1 MEKLLN
7 VKQAALELNV
17 CRRTVFNYIRQGIL
31 KTVKIGGQKKAGR
44 IYISADQ
51 IDKILRKR

>member
-7 VKQAALELNV
+7 VNQVALKLNV

-44 IYISADQ
+44 IYIPAEQ
-51 IDKILRKR
+51 IKRILKKR